1 MVFAQPSFRLE
12 LKMKIT
18 SVKAIPLTFTVERPK
33 YLFEQ
38 NLNHLLVRI
47 ETDEGLVGFGEV
59 CDSYGCNY
67 PLSVKAIIEEAFTPY
82 LIGEDPLALERLF
95 QKLRGW
101 TRRRLGDQGIGV
113 QTISGIEIALWD
125 LVGKIRNQ
133 SVSQMLGRLNDAI
146 PVYAS
151 STVLEEGGP
160 ELHLQLLQPCLSRG
174 VRALK
179 VRLGLNFRQDLNTL
193 QKFRALIK
201 DDVQVMV
208 DGGEHFTVRTALE
221 IAHALKDLDIRFFEE
236 PIPQNDREGI
246 ARLVDK
252 SPVPIAYGEHLFLTQ
267 DFQDCLIHR
276 RADVIQPDAAI
287 SGGISECRRI
297 ASLAESFGVPV
308 VPHSAAGPLALAA
321 NLHLSATLPNLWM
334 LEYTFTFDR
343 VWRALL
349 KEPILSPEAIKEGKL
364 RLPDGPGL
372 GIVIDEKHLAKY
384 QYQPRQPV
392 SAMPTWSLGNV

>member
-1 MVFAQPSFRLE
+1 
-12 LKMKIT
+12 MKIT
-18 SVKAIPLTFTVERPK
+18 SVEAIPITHTVERPK
-33 YLFEQ
+33 YLFEHA
-38 NLNHLLVRI
+38 LNHLFIRI
-47 ETDEGLVGFGEV
+47 ETDEGQVGFGEV

-67 PLSVKAIIEEAFTPY
+67 PLSVKAIIDEAYTPY

-113 QTISGIEIALWD
+113 QAVSGIEIALWD

-133 SVSQMLGRLNDAI
+133 SVSQLLGRLHDHI
-146 PVYAS
+146 HVYAS
-151 STVLEEGGP
+151 STVLEEGPP
-160 ELHLQLLQPCLSRG
+160 ELHLELLQPLLSRG
-174 VRALK
+174 VQAVK
-179 VRLGLNFRQDLNTL
+179 VRLGVNFRQDLKTL
-193 QKFRALIK
+193 QEFRALIG
-201 DDVQVMV
+201 DDIQVMV
-208 DGGEHFTVRTALE
+208 DGGEHFSVRTALE
-221 IAHALKDLDIRFFEE
+221 ICQVLADLNIRFFEE
-236 PIPQNDREGI
+236 PIPQNNREGI
-246 ARLVDK
+246 ARLIEK

-297 ASLAESFGVPV
+297 AALAESFGVPV

-349 KEPILSPEAIKEGKL
+349 KEPILSAEAIKDGKL
-364 RLPDGPGL
+364 RVPEGPGL
-372 GIVIDEKHLAKY
+372 GVVLDEEKLAEY

-392 SAMPTWSLGNV
+392 SAMPSWSLGNV